1 MKSSFITASTVPS
14 FVPSSIPVY
23 PLLTIPGSCGSNTRA
38 KTGCYKRQGVPSGL
52 PNTYERFDGF
62 EGEVEWRMAGFS
74 FVNATGSLL
83 GPELL
88 TFGVVDDDIMSGPGG
103 VFFGLIK
110 NTDSWIRPT
119 FLGQTD
125 IKSFTVDLMTHSRYP
140 PYRPSTP
147 KSNDIFPSQTIC
159 VNMVTPCSITV
170 PLPHHCPSMGIN
182 SSLLIA
188 NLYMSYLIQVSQVW
202 W

>member
-1 MKSSFITASTVPS
+1 
-14 FVPSSIPVY
+14 
-23 PLLTIPGSCGSNTRA
+23 
-38 KTGCYKRQGVPSGL
+38 
-52 PNTYERFDGF
+52 
-62 EGEVEWRMAGFS
+62 MAGFS

-125 IKSFTVDLMTHSRYP
+125 IKSFTVDLMITFFFVLYP
-140 PYRPSTP
+140 ERSACRT
-147 KSNDIFPSQTIC
+147 NINNVIFKTIIFNN
-159 VNMVTPCSITV
+159 VMFKK
-170 PLPHHCPSMGIN
+170 IN
-182 SSLLIA
+182 I
-188 NLYMSYLIQVSQVW
+188 
-202 W
+202 